1 MMVNENVN
9 MVAETKKFMD
19 ALDSFYGLEPLR
31 IYDFLLFFYFAKEG
45 TLRYVE
51 NLLPEEQH
59 DLVFAREECNDDL
72 SDFWQMW
79 KELIDSENT
88 LSPTMKD
95 LMREAKDEVS
105 CKNLYLELLRKTN
118 KESSWTFNRAI
129 VADFNAGD
137 DIDEIKGIVTSFN
150 RSYSDMQQS
159 ACYEL
164 SVNDLKEIIEELTS
178 ISKDWYRSNV
188 DFAFNEILR
197 AIQRQKQTPKDLGSY
212 SHELAKFVAKLLNVK
227 QGSLYE
233 PFAGDGFLGTLLDDS
248 VSYKGKVICYD
259 MKPIAKLNLLLHSKN
274 SRSVEYNPLSAWHEK
289 QYDNIVMLPILS
301 REPLKRLQAYNLY
314 DFQHLED
321 EPKNMLIVAAESCN
335 QKSVSVHFP
344 SVCFSKEGV
353 SLIKPLIDKDLME
366 TVVLLPSN
374 VLDGTYVQPL
384 VFVTNKNKQRK
395 GIVRFVDA
403 SHCFEEMSFA
413 VKNFDMDSAV
423 NLCLS
428 NNNGKHV
435 VDVPTSEVIDSK
447 YIVYPLY
454 YLNTKVE
461 CEDGKKLMPL
471 NLCLKKLTTKYAAEK
486 EGLFF
491 SFNRRNSNA
500 AEYIVK
506 AEELQVRNME
516 GSQLR
521 VVAENCLLWTK
532 FIKQF
537 AYLETNSKPVFVRPN
552 FKAFKVNEEI
562 ITPQYLLSELYKE
575 YFVEQLDRFGK
586 STFGGHGA
594 FMSVDEFLSCK
605 IQVPMSKLEQ
615 EKAVLDEQSFLLGE
629 RAASLE
635 AAYQEKFEDFVLGQR
650 QRKHA
655 VAQVLNEIMPT
666 VQNIKD
672 FIDNN
677 ESVSKD
683 SVVSQRSGKKLGEYL
698 SVLVEQTNKV
708 IGMVDRFTSQ
718 DTYAQAEKV
727 DLYDF
732 LPSYVRSKEVNEIC
746 SIYFS
751 PDVKDL
757 IVPNYPIYFPEDW
770 KIDENAHCF
779 VYISKKDLTQMLDN
793 LIDNAKVYGFGGRK
807 EYGNEIMI
815 AVSSNPYGAKGMACI
830 QVANNGELVSK
841 GIDLNKLFT
850 WGIGKHT
857 GIGCW
862 QVKDIAEHFG
872 GSVAY
877 EELLQSPYPCV
888 FRINLPLIEE

>member
-9 MVAETKKFMD
+9 MVAETRKFMD
-19 ALDSFYGLEPLR
+19 ALDSYYSLEPLR
-31 IYDFLLFFYFAKEG
+31 IYDFLLFFYFAKKG

-59 DLVFAREECNDDL
+59 DLVFAKEECDDDL
-72 SDFWQMW
+72 IDFWQMW
-79 KELIDSENT
+79 NELKDSENS
-88 LSPTMKD
+88 LSPKMKN
-95 LMREAKDEVS
+95 LMREAKNEVS
-105 CKNLYLELLRKTN
+105 CKNLYLRLLRESN
-118 KESSWTFNRAI
+118 KETSWTFNRAI
-129 VADFNAGD
+129 VADFSD
-137 DIDEIKGIVTSFN
+137 DDDKDEIKGIINSFN
-150 RSYSDMQQS
+150 PLQSEMQES
-159 ACYEL
+159 GCYEL
-164 SVNDLKEIIEELTS
+164 TLIDLKYIIDGLTS
-178 ISKDWYRSNV
+178 ISKAWYSANV

-197 AIQRQKQTPKDLGSY
+197 AIQKQKQAPKEMGSY

-259 MKPIAKLNLLLHSKN
+259 MKPIAKLNLLLHLKN

-374 VLDGTYVQPL
+374 VLDGTNVQPL
-384 VFVTNKNKQRK
+384 VLVTNKEKRK
-395 GIVRFVDA
+395 NGLVRFVDA
-403 SHCFEEMSFA
+403 SHCFEEMSFS
-413 VKNFDMDSAV
+413 VKNFDVNSAV

-428 NNNGKHV
+428 NSNEKHV
-435 VDVPTSEVIDSK
+435 VEVPTSEVIDNK
-447 YIVYPLY
+447 YMVYPLY

-461 CEDGKKLMPL
+461 CEDGKKIIPL
-471 NLCLKKLTTKYAAEK
+471 SQCLKQLSTKYANEK

-506 AEELQVRNME
+506 AEELQVRKME

-537 AYLETNSKPVFVRPN
+537 AYLKTNGKPVFVRPN
-552 FKAFKVNEEI
+552 FKAFKINEEV
-562 ITPQYLLSELYKE
+562 ITPQYLLSELYKD

-757 IVPNYPIYFPEDW
+757 IVPNYPICFPEDW

>member
-9 MVAETKKFMD
+9 MVAETRKFMD
-19 ALDSFYGLEPLR
+19 ALDSYYSLEPLR
-31 IYDFLLFFYFAKEG
+31 IYDFLLFFYFAKKG

-59 DLVFAREECNDDL
+59 DLVFAKEECDDDL

-79 KELIDSENT
+79 NELKDSENS
-88 LSPTMKD
+88 LSPKMKN
-95 LMREAKDEVS
+95 LMREAKNEVS
-105 CKNLYLELLRKTN
+105 CKNLYLRLLRESN
-118 KESSWTFNRAI
+118 KETSWTFNRAI
-129 VADFNAGD
+129 VADFSD
-137 DIDEIKGIVTSFN
+137 DDDKDEIKGIINSFN
-150 RSYSDMQQS
+150 PLQSEMQES
-159 ACYEL
+159 GCYEL
-164 SVNDLKEIIEELTS
+164 TLIDLKYIIDGLTS
-178 ISKDWYRSNV
+178 ISKAWYSANV

-197 AIQRQKQTPKDLGSY
+197 AIQKQKQAPKEMGSY

-575 YFVEQLDRFGK
+575 SFVEQLDRFGK

-757 IVPNYPIYFPEDW
+757 IVPNYPICFPEDW

>member
-9 MVAETKKFMD
+9 MVAETRKFMD
-19 ALDSFYGLEPLR
+19 VLDSYYGLEPLR
-31 IYDFLLFFYFAKEG
+31 IYDFFLFFYFAKKG

-59 DLVFAREECNDDL
+59 DLVFAKEECNDDL

-79 KELIDSENT
+79 NELKDSEDT
-88 LSPTMKD
+88 LSPKMKD

-105 CKNLYLELLRKTN
+105 CKNLYLRLLRANN
-118 KESSWTFNRAI
+118 KEASWTFNRAI
-129 VADFNAGD
+129 VADFCD
-137 DIDEIKGIVTSFN
+137 DDDKDEIKGIINSFN
-150 RSYSDMQQS
+150 RSQSDIQES
-159 ACYEL
+159 GCYEL
-164 SVNDLKEIIEELTS
+164 TLVDLKDIVEGLTS
-178 ISKDWYRSNV
+178 ISKDWYGANV

-197 AIQRQKQTPKDLGSY
+197 AIQKQKQAPKNLGSY
-212 SHELAKFVAKLLNVK
+212 SHDLAKFVAKLLNIK
-227 QGSLYE
+227 QGSIYE
-233 PFAGDGFLGTLLDDS
+233 PFAGDGFLGAHLD
-248 VSYKGKVICYD
+248 VSISYEGNVICYD

-274 SRSVEYNPLSAWHEK
+274 SRSIDYSPLSTWKEK
-289 QYDNIVMLPILS
+289 QFDNIVMLPIFS
-301 REPLKRLQAYNLY
+301 HEPLKRLQAYNLY

-321 EPKNMLIVAAESCN
+321 EPKNMLVVAAESCN

-353 SLIKPLIDKDLME
+353 SLIKPLIDKDLLE

-403 SHCFEEMSFA
+403 SHCFEEMSFT
-413 VKNFDMDSAV
+413 VKNFDMDSAI

-435 VDVPTSEVIDSK
+435 VEVPTSEVIDCK
-447 YIVYPLY
+447 YIAYPLY

-471 NLCLKKLTTKYAAEK
+471 NLCLKQLTTKYAAEK

-506 AEELQVRNME
+506 AEELQVRKME
-516 GSQLR
+516 GGQLR

-537 AYLETNSKPVFVRPN
+537 AYLETNGKPVFVRPN
-552 FKAFKVNEEI
+552 FKAFKVNEEV

-586 STFGGHGA
+586 NTFGSHGA
-594 FMSVDEFLSCK
+594 YMSVDDFLNCK

-615 EKAVLDEQSFLLGE
+615 EKAVLDEQSVLLEE
-629 RAASLE
+629 RATSLE
-635 AAYQEKFEDFVLGQR
+635 AAYQKKFEDFVLSQR

-683 SVVSQRSGKKLGEYL
+683 SVVSQRSGKKMGEYL
-698 SVLVEQTNKV
+698 SVLLEQTNKV

-718 DTYAQAEKV
+718 DTYSPAEKV

-757 IVPNYPIYFPEDW
+757 IVPNYPICFPEDW

-815 AVSSNPYGAKGMACI
+815 AISSNPYGAKGMACI

>member
-9 MVAETKKFMD
+9 MVAETRKFMD
-19 ALDSFYGLEPLR
+19 ALDSYYSLEPLR
-31 IYDFLLFFYFAKEG
+31 IYDFLLFFYFAKKG

-59 DLVFAREECNDDL
+59 DLVFAKEECDDDL

-79 KELIDSENT
+79 NELKDSENS
-88 LSPTMKD
+88 LSPKMKN
-95 LMREAKDEVS
+95 LMREAKNEVS
-105 CKNLYLELLRKTN
+105 CKNLYLRLLRESN
-118 KESSWTFNRAI
+118 KETSWTFNRAI
-129 VADFNAGD
+129 VADFSD
-137 DIDEIKGIVTSFN
+137 DDDKDEIKGIINSFN
-150 RSYSDMQQS
+150 PLQSEMQES
-159 ACYEL
+159 GCYEL
-164 SVNDLKEIIEELTS
+164 TLIDLKYIIDGLTS
-178 ISKDWYRSNV
+178 ISKAWYSANV

-197 AIQRQKQTPKDLGSY
+197 AIQKQKQAPKEMGSY

-374 VLDGTYVQPL
+374 VLDGTNVQPL
-384 VFVTNKNKQRK
+384 VLVTNKEKRK
-395 GIVRFVDA
+395 NGLVRFVDA
-403 SHCFEEMSFA
+403 SHCFEEMSFS
-413 VKNFDMDSAV
+413 VKNFDVNSAV

-428 NNNGKHV
+428 NSNEKHV
-435 VDVPTSEVIDSK
+435 VEVPTSEVIDNK
-447 YIVYPLY
+447 YMVYPLY

-461 CEDGKKLMPL
+461 CEDGKKIIPL
-471 NLCLKKLTTKYAAEK
+471 SQCLKQLSTKYANEK

-506 AEELQVRNME
+506 AEELQVRKME

-537 AYLETNSKPVFVRPN
+537 AYLKTNGKPVFVRPN
-552 FKAFKVNEEI
+552 FKAFKINEEV
-562 ITPQYLLSELYKE
+562 ITPQYLLSELYKD

-757 IVPNYPIYFPEDW
+757 IVPNYPICFPEDW

>member
-1 MMVNENVN
+1 
-9 MVAETKKFMD
+9 
-19 ALDSFYGLEPLR
+19 
-31 IYDFLLFFYFAKEG
+31 
-45 TLRYVE
+45 
-51 NLLPEEQH
+51 
-59 DLVFAREECNDDL
+59 
-72 SDFWQMW
+72 
-79 KELIDSENT
+79 
-88 LSPTMKD
+88 
-95 LMREAKDEVS
+95 
-105 CKNLYLELLRKTN
+105 
-118 KESSWTFNRAI
+118 
-129 VADFNAGD
+129 
-137 DIDEIKGIVTSFN
+137 
-150 RSYSDMQQS
+150 
-159 ACYEL
+159 
-164 SVNDLKEIIEELTS
+164 
-178 ISKDWYRSNV
+178 
-188 DFAFNEILR
+188 
-197 AIQRQKQTPKDLGSY
+197 
-212 SHELAKFVAKLLNVK
+212 
-227 QGSLYE
+227 
-233 PFAGDGFLGTLLDDS
+233 
-248 VSYKGKVICYD
+248 
-259 MKPIAKLNLLLHSKN
+259 
-274 SRSVEYNPLSAWHEK
+274 
-289 QYDNIVMLPILS
+289 
-301 REPLKRLQAYNLY
+301 
-314 DFQHLED
+314 
-321 EPKNMLIVAAESCN
+321 
-335 QKSVSVHFP
+335 
-344 SVCFSKEGV
+344 
-353 SLIKPLIDKDLME
+353 
-366 TVVLLPSN
+366 
-374 VLDGTYVQPL
+374 
-384 VFVTNKNKQRK
+384 
-395 GIVRFVDA
+395 
-403 SHCFEEMSFA
+403 MS
-413 VKNFDMDSAV
+413 
-423 NLCLS
+423 
-428 NNNGKHV
+428 
-435 VDVPTSEVIDSK
+435 
-447 YIVYPLY
+447 
-454 YLNTKVE
+454 
-461 CEDGKKLMPL
+461 
-471 NLCLKKLTTKYAAEK
+471 TKYANEK

-506 AEELQVRNME
+506 AEELQVRKME

-537 AYLETNSKPVFVRPN
+537 AYLKTNGKPVFVRPN
-552 FKAFKVNEEI
+552 FKAFKINEEV
-562 ITPQYLLSELYKE
+562 ITPQYLLSELYKD

-757 IVPNYPIYFPEDW
+757 IVPNYPICFPEDW

>member
-9 MVAETKKFMD
+9 MVAETRKFMD
-19 ALDSFYGLEPLR
+19 ALDSYYSLEPLR
-31 IYDFLLFFYFAKEG
+31 IYDFLLFFYFAKKG

-59 DLVFAREECNDDL
+59 DLVFAKEECDDDL

-79 KELIDSENT
+79 NELKDSENS
-88 LSPTMKD
+88 LSPKMKN
-95 LMREAKDEVS
+95 LMREAKNEVS
-105 CKNLYLELLRKTN
+105 CKNLYLRLLRESN
-118 KESSWTFNRAI
+118 KETSWTFNRAI
-129 VADFNAGD
+129 VADFSD
-137 DIDEIKGIVTSFN
+137 DDDKDEIKGIINSFN
-150 RSYSDMQQS
+150 PLQSEMQES
-159 ACYEL
+159 GCYEL
-164 SVNDLKEIIEELTS
+164 TLIDLKYIIDGLTS
-178 ISKDWYRSNV
+178 ISKAWYSANV

-197 AIQRQKQTPKDLGSY
+197 AIQKQKQAPKEMGSY

-461 CEDGKKLMPL
+461 GEDGKKLMPL

-537 AYLETNSKPVFVRPN
+537 AYLKTNGKPVFVRPN
-552 FKAFKVNEEI
+552 FKAFKINEEV
-562 ITPQYLLSELYKE
+562 ITPQYLLSELYKD

-757 IVPNYPIYFPEDW
+757 IVPNYPICFPEDW

>member
-9 MVAETKKFMD
+9 MVAETRKFMD
-19 ALDSFYGLEPLR
+19 ALDSYYSLEPLR
-31 IYDFLLFFYFAKEG
+31 IYDFLLFFYFAKKG

-59 DLVFAREECNDDL
+59 DLVFAKEECDDDL

-79 KELIDSENT
+79 NELKDSENS
-88 LSPTMKD
+88 LSPKMKN
-95 LMREAKDEVS
+95 LMREAKNEVS
-105 CKNLYLELLRKTN
+105 CKNLYLRLLRESN
-118 KESSWTFNRAI
+118 KETSWTFNRAI
-129 VADFNAGD
+129 VADFSD
-137 DIDEIKGIVTSFN
+137 DDDKDEIKGIINSFN
-150 RSYSDMQQS
+150 PLQSEMQES
-159 ACYEL
+159 GCYEL
-164 SVNDLKEIIEELTS
+164 TLIDLKYIIDGLTS
-178 ISKDWYRSNV
+178 ISKAWYSANV

-197 AIQRQKQTPKDLGSY
+197 AIQKQKQAPKEMGSY

-366 TVVLLPSN
+366 TVVLLPTN
-374 VLDGTYVQPL
+374 VLGGTYVQPL

-757 IVPNYPIYFPEDW
+757 IVPNYPICFPEDW

>member
-9 MVAETKKFMD
+9 MVAETRKFMD
-19 ALDSFYGLEPLR
+19 ALDSYYSLEPLR
-31 IYDFLLFFYFAKEG
+31 IYDFLLFFYFAKKG

-59 DLVFAREECNDDL
+59 DLVFAKEECDDDL

-79 KELIDSENT
+79 NELKDSENS
-88 LSPTMKD
+88 LSPKMKN
-95 LMREAKDEVS
+95 LMREAKNEVS
-105 CKNLYLELLRKTN
+105 CKNLYLRLLRESN
-118 KESSWTFNRAI
+118 KETSWTFNRAI
-129 VADFNAGD
+129 VADFSD
-137 DIDEIKGIVTSFN
+137 DDDKDEIKGIINSFN
-150 RSYSDMQQS
+150 PLQSEMQES
-159 ACYEL
+159 GCYEL
-164 SVNDLKEIIEELTS
+164 TLIDLKYIIDGLTS
-178 ISKDWYRSNV
+178 ISKAWYSANV

-197 AIQRQKQTPKDLGSY
+197 AIQKQKQAPKEMGSY

-757 IVPNYPIYFPEDW
+757 IVPNYPICFPEDW

>member
-9 MVAETKKFMD
+9 MVAETRKFMD
-19 ALDSFYGLEPLR
+19 ALDSYYSLEPLR
-31 IYDFLLFFYFAKEG
+31 IYDFLLFFYFAKKG

-59 DLVFAREECNDDL
+59 DLVFAKEECDDDL

-79 KELIDSENT
+79 NELKDSENS
-88 LSPTMKD
+88 LSPKMKN
-95 LMREAKDEVS
+95 LMREAKNEVS
-105 CKNLYLELLRKTN
+105 CKNLYLRLLRESN
-118 KESSWTFNRAI
+118 KETSWTFNRAI
-129 VADFNAGD
+129 VADFSD
-137 DIDEIKGIVTSFN
+137 DDDKDEIKGIINSFN
-150 RSYSDMQQS
+150 PLQSEMQES
-159 ACYEL
+159 GCYEL
-164 SVNDLKEIIEELTS
+164 TLIDLKYIIDGLTS
-178 ISKDWYRSNV
+178 ISKAWYSANV

-197 AIQRQKQTPKDLGSY
+197 AIQKQKQAPKEMGSY

-454 YLNTKVE
+454 YLNTTVE

-757 IVPNYPIYFPEDW
+757 IVPNYPICFPEDW

>member
-212 SHELAKFVAKLLNVK
+212 SHELAKFVVNLLNVK
-227 QGSLYE
+227 QGSIYE
-233 PFAGDGFLGTLLDDS
+233 PFAGDGFLGTQLESS
-248 VSYKGKVICYD
+248 VSYVGKVICYD
-259 MKPIAKLNLLLHSKN
+259 MKPIAKLNLLLHSKD
-274 SRSVEYNPLSAWHEK
+274 SKSIEYSPLSAWNDK
-289 QYDNIVMLPILS
+289 QFDNIVMLPILS
-301 REPLKRLQAYNLY
+301 HEPLKRMRAYNLY
-314 DFQHLED
+314 DFQHLDD
-321 EPKNMLIVAAESCN
+321 EPRNMLAVAAESSN
-335 QKSVSVHFP
+335 KKSVSVHFP
-344 SVCFSKEGV
+344 STCFSKEGV
-353 SLIKPLIDKDLME
+353 SFIKPLIDSDLLE

-374 VLDGTYVQPL
+374 VLDGTNVQPL
-384 VFVTNKNKQRK
+384 VLVTNKEKQK
-395 GIVRFVDA
+395 NGLVRFVDA
-403 SHCFEEMSFA
+403 SHCFEEMSFS
-413 VKNFDMDSAV
+413 VKNFDVNSAV

-428 NNNGKHV
+428 NSNEKHV
-435 VDVPTSEVIDSK
+435 VEVPTSEVIDNK
-447 YIVYPLY
+447 YMVYPLY

-461 CEDGKKLMPL
+461 CEDGKKIIPL
-471 NLCLKKLTTKYAAEK
+471 SQCLKQLSTKYANEK

-506 AEELQVRNME
+506 AEELQVRKME

-537 AYLETNSKPVFVRPN
+537 AYLKTNGKPVFVRPN
-552 FKAFKVNEEI
+552 FKAFKINEEV
-562 ITPQYLLSELYKE
+562 ITPQYLLSELYKD

-732 LPSYVRSKEVNEIC
+732 LLSYVRSKEVNEIC

-757 IVPNYPIYFPEDW
+757 IVPNYPICFPEDW

>member
-9 MVAETKKFMD
+9 MVAETRKFMD
-19 ALDSFYGLEPLR
+19 ALDSYYSLEPLR
-31 IYDFLLFFYFAKEG
+31 IYDFLLFFYFAKKG

-59 DLVFAREECNDDL
+59 DLVFAKEECDDDL

-79 KELIDSENT
+79 NELKDSENS
-88 LSPTMKD
+88 LSPKMKN
-95 LMREAKDEVS
+95 LMREAKNEVS
-105 CKNLYLELLRKTN
+105 CKNLYLRLLRESN
-118 KESSWTFNRAI
+118 KETSWTFNRAI
-129 VADFNAGD
+129 VADFSD
-137 DIDEIKGIVTSFN
+137 DDDKDEIKGIINSFN
-150 RSYSDMQQS
+150 PLQSEMQES
-159 ACYEL
+159 GCYEL
-164 SVNDLKEIIEELTS
+164 TLIDLKYIIDGLTS
-178 ISKDWYRSNV
+178 ISKAWYSANV

-197 AIQRQKQTPKDLGSY
+197 AIQKQKQAPKEMGSY

>member
-9 MVAETKKFMD
+9 MVAETRKFMD
-19 ALDSFYGLEPLR
+19 ALDSYYSLEPLR
-31 IYDFLLFFYFAKEG
+31 IYDFLLFFYFAKKG

-59 DLVFAREECNDDL
+59 DLVFAKEECDDDL

-79 KELIDSENT
+79 NELKNSENS
-88 LSPTMKD
+88 LSPKMKN
-95 LMREAKDEVS
+95 LMREAKNEVS
-105 CKNLYLELLRKTN
+105 CKNLYLRLLRESN
-118 KESSWTFNRAI
+118 KETSWTFNRAI
-129 VADFNAGD
+129 VADFSD
-137 DIDEIKGIVTSFN
+137 DDDKDEIKGIINSFN
-150 RSYSDMQQS
+150 PLQSEMQES
-159 ACYEL
+159 GCNEL
-164 SVNDLKEIIEELTS
+164 TLIDLKYIIDGLTS
-178 ISKDWYRSNV
+178 ISKAWYSANV

-197 AIQRQKQTPKDLGSY
+197 AIQKQKQAPKELGSY
-212 SHELAKFVAKLLNVK
+212 SHELAKFVTKLLNVK

-384 VFVTNKNKQRK
+384 VFITNKDKQEK

-403 SHCFEEMSFA
+403 SHCFEELSFHD
-413 VKNFDMDSAV
+413 KRFDMNWAV
-423 NLCLS
+423 NLCAS
-428 NNNGKHV
+428 NDDKRYV
-435 VDVPTSEVIDSK
+435 VEVPTSEIIGNN
-447 YIVYPLY
+447 YITYPLF
-454 YLNTKVE
+454 YLNKKVE
-461 CEDGKKLMPL
+461 CEDGKKLMSL
-471 NLCLKKLTTKYAAEK
+471 GQCLKQLPIKYSNDK
-486 EGLFF
+486 SGLFF
-491 SFNRRNSNA
+491 SFNRSNYNA

-521 VVAENCLLWTK
+521 VVMEDCLLWTK
-532 FIKQF
+532 FMKQF
-537 AYLETNSKPVFVRPN
+537 AYLKTSGKPVFVRPN
-552 FKAFKVNEEI
+552 FKAFKVNEEV
-562 ITPQYLLSELYKE
+562 ITPQYLLSELYKD
-575 YFVEQLDRFGK
+575 YFVEQLDRFGRN
-586 STFGGHGA
+586 TFGGHGA
-594 FMSVDEFLSCK
+594 YMSVDDFLNCK

-615 EKAVLDEQSFLLGE
+615 EKAVLDGQSVLLEE

-635 AAYQEKFEDFVLGQR
+635 ATYQKKFENFVLGQR

-672 FIDNN
+672 FIDIN
-677 ESVSKD
+677 ESVNKN
-683 SVVSQRSGKKLGEYL
+683 SVISQRSGKKLGEYL

-718 DTYAQAEKV
+718 EAYAPAEKV

-732 LPSYVRSKEVNEIC
+732 LPSYVKSKDVNEIC
-746 SIYFS
+746 SIEFC
-751 PDVKDL
+751 PDINDFKYQDYRMFFDEQREL
-757 IVPNYPIYFPEDW
+757 KED
-770 KIDENAHCF
+770 AHCF
-779 VYISKKDLTQMLDN
+779 VNVSKKDLTQMLDN
-793 LIDNAKVYGFGGRK
+793 LIENAKAYGFGSRK

-815 AVSSNPYGAKGMACI
+815 AILSNHGANGTACI
-830 QVANNGELVSK
+830 QVANNGELVSES
-841 GIDLNKLFT
+841 IDLKKLFT

-862 QVKDIAEHFG
+862 QVRDIAEHFG

-877 EELLQSPYPCV
+877 DEHLQSPYPCV
-888 FRINLPLIEE
+888 FSIYLPLIEE

>member
-9 MVAETKKFMD
+9 MVAETRKFMD
-19 ALDSFYGLEPLR
+19 ILDSFYGLEPLR
-31 IYDFLLFFYFAKEG
+31 IYDFLLFFYFAKKG

-51 NLLPEEQH
+51 NLLPEEQY
-59 DLVFAREECNDDL
+59 DFVFAREECNDDL
-72 SDFWQMW
+72 SDFLQVWN
-79 KELIDSENT
+79 ELKNSENT
-88 LSPTMKD
+88 LSPKMKN

-105 CKNLYLELLRKTN
+105 CKNLYLRLLKAN
-118 KESSWTFNRAI
+118 HKETSWTFNRAI
-129 VADFNAGD
+129 VADFCD
-137 DIDEIKGIVTSFN
+137 DDDKDEIKGVVNSFN
-150 RSYSDMQQS
+150 RLHSDMQES
-159 ACYEL
+159 GSYEL
-164 SVNDLKEIIEELTS
+164 TLTDLKDIIEGLTS
-178 ISKDWYRSNV
+178 ISKDWFETNL
-188 DFAFNEILR
+188 DFAFNEILN
-197 AIQRQKQTPKDLGSY
+197 AIQRQKQAPKNLGSY
-212 SHELAKFVAKLLNVK
+212 SHELAKFVIELLNVK

-233 PFAGDGFLGTLLDDS
+233 PFAADGFLGTRLDDS
-248 VSYKGKVICYD
+248 VCYEGKVICYD

-274 SRSVEYNPLSAWHEK
+274 SRSIDYSPLSTWKEK
-289 QYDNIVMLPILS
+289 QFDNIVMLPILS
-301 REPLKRLQAYNLY
+301 HEPLKRLQAYNLY
-314 DFQHLED
+314 DFQHLDD
-321 EPKNMLIVAAESCN
+321 EPKNMLVVAAESCN

-353 SLIKPLIDKDLME
+353 SLIKPLIDKNLLE

-594 FMSVDEFLSCK
+594 YMSVDDFLNCK

-615 EKAVLDEQSFLLGE
+615 EKAVLNEQTALLEE

-635 AAYQEKFEDFVLGQR
+635 ATYQKKFENFVLGQR

-672 FIDNN
+672 FVDIN
-677 ESVSKD
+677 ESVNKD
-683 SVVSQRSGKKLGEYL
+683 SVVSQRSGKKLSEYL
-698 SVLVEQTNKV
+698 SVLVEQTSKV
-708 IGMVDRFTSQ
+708 IGMVDQFTSQ
-718 DTYAQAEKV
+718 EAYAPAGKV
-727 DLYDF
+727 DLYEF
-732 LPSYVRSKEVNEIC
+732 LPSYVKSKEVNEIC

-751 PDVKDL
+751 PDVNDL
-757 IVPNYPIYFPEDW
+757 RVPNYPFCLPEDW
-770 KIDENAHCF
+770 QVDENAHCF
-779 VYISKKDLTQMLDN
+779 VYVSKKDLTQMLDN
-793 LIDNAKVYGFGGRK
+793 LIENAKVYGFGCKR
-807 EYGNEIMI
+807 ENGNEIMI
-815 AVSSNPYGAKGMACI
+815 AILSKPSEAKDMVCI

-841 GIDLNKLFT
+841 GIDLKKLFT

-872 GSVAY
+872 GSVVY
-877 EELLQSPYPCV
+877 EENLQSPYPCV
-888 FRINLPLIEE
+888 FSINLPLIEE

>member
-9 MVAETKKFMD
+9 MVAETRKFMD
-19 ALDSFYGLEPLR
+19 ALDSYYSLEPLR
-31 IYDFLLFFYFAKEG
+31 IYDFLLFFYFAKKG

-59 DLVFAREECNDDL
+59 DLVFAKEECDDDL

-79 KELIDSENT
+79 NELKDSENS
-88 LSPTMKD
+88 LSPKMKN
-95 LMREAKDEVS
+95 LMREAKNEVS
-105 CKNLYLELLRKTN
+105 CKNLYLRLLRESN
-118 KESSWTFNRAI
+118 KETSWTFNRAI
-129 VADFNAGD
+129 VADFSD
-137 DIDEIKGIVTSFN
+137 DDDKDEIKGIINSFN
-150 RSYSDMQQS
+150 PLQSEMQES
-159 ACYEL
+159 GCYEL
-164 SVNDLKEIIEELTS
+164 TLIDLKYIIDGLTS
-178 ISKDWYRSNV
+178 ISKAWYSANV

-197 AIQRQKQTPKDLGSY
+197 AIQKQKQAPKEMGSY

-454 YLNTKVE
+454 YLNTTVE

-751 PDVKDL
+751 PAVKDL
-757 IVPNYPIYFPEDW
+757 IVPNYPICFPEDW

-793 LIDNAKVYGFGGRK
+793 LIDNAKV
-807 EYGNEIMI
+807 
-815 AVSSNPYGAKGMACI
+815 
-830 QVANNGELVSK
+830 
-841 GIDLNKLFT
+841 
-850 WGIGKHT
+850 
-857 GIGCW
+857 
-862 QVKDIAEHFG
+862 
-872 GSVAY
+872 
-877 EELLQSPYPCV
+877 
-888 FRINLPLIEE
+888 